1 MLVGASLLCICLIIM
16 SVLSIVAHF
25 LYGGDY
31 SSLDDRQDNFVFE
44 GQTKREAIAF
54 VCMEYIYVAV
64 FAYTWGNLGWVYPSE
79 LYNQGKLQWKGHR
92 KR

>member
-1 MLVGASLLCICLIIM
+1 
-16 SVLSIVAHF
+16 
-25 LYGGDY
+25 
-31 SSLDDRQDNFVFE
+31 
-44 GQTKREAIAF
+44 
-54 VCMEYIYVAV
+54 VAV